1 MREDRFTNT
10 PEDAAR
16 YEDMRAET
24 DAAADRPT
32 LAELERDDAEPW
44 PIQTAMFDERP
55 KYEPEPRS
63 CPDCEQGKHRN
74 CTDTAWD
81 NELDDLVPCPCA
93 EAGHK
98 P

>member
-1 MREDRFTNT
+1 
-10 PEDAAR
+10 
-16 YEDMRAET
+16 MRAET

-32 LAELERDDAEPW
+32 LAELERDD
-44 PIQTAMFDERP
+44 
-55 KYEPEPRS
+55 YEPRA

-81 NELDDLVPCPCA
+81 NEMDMLVPCPCA

>member
-1 MREDRFTNT
+1 MTEDRFTNT
-10 PEDAAR
+10 PEDAAT
-16 YEDMRAET
+16 YERHIVPDYGDES
-24 DAAADRPT
+24 PT
-32 LAELERDDAEPW
+32 LAELQRDEYD
-44 PIQTAMFDERP
+44 DE
-55 KYEPEPRS
+55 EPRA

-81 NELDDLVPCPCA
+81 NEMDMLVPCPCA